1 MAYLFDTDAISEM
14 LRKRPLLDYLQWL
27 RSLDRENQYT
37 SSITIAELYK
47 GAFRSPKRNHF
58 LEKIETRIIP
68 EFTILPFDRLTAKID
83 GEIQAQ
89 LEQQGNI
96 LAHADLQIA
105 STAIQSN
112 LELVTGN
119 IQHFARV
126 EALRINYTLV
136 HARASSENVQS

>member
-47 GAFRSPKRNHF
+47 GAFRSPKRNDF

-68 EFTILPFDRLTAKID
+68 EFTILPFDRLTAKIY

-96 LAHADLQIA
+96 RFFGLCYAMDG
-105 STAIQSN
+105 SYK
-112 LELVTGN
+112 G
-119 IQHFARV
+119 
-126 EALRINYTLV
+126 
-136 HARASSENVQS
+136 

>member
-1 MAYLFDTDAISEM
+1 MNWIISWTREPDGLSLDTDAISEM

-68 EFTILPFDRLTAKID
+68 EFTILPFDRLTAKIY

-89 LEQQGNI
+89 SG
-96 LAHADLQIA
+96 
-105 STAIQSN
+105 S
-112 LELVTGN
+112 LVQDIMQFFG
-119 IQHFARV
+119 
-126 EALRINYTLV
+126 
-136 HARASSENVQS
+136 